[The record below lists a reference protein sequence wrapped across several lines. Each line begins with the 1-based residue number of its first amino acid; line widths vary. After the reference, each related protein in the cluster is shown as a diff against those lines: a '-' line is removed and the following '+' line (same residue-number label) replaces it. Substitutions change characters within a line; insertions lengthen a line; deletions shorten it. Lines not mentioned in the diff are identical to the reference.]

1 MPPLKILIRG
11 SEQTLHLL
19 RGRSSVAA
27 FPVSTSRFGFGSE
40 GGSRKTPTGR
50 FRICQKI
57 GAEMP
62 ANTVFK
68 GRQPLTE
75 ECVNWV
81 LEPDLITSRILWL
94 EGLDPS
100 NANTRDRYIY
110 IHGTNQ
116 EHLIGE
122 PASHGCVRM
131 RNADVIE
138 LFDLVRTGTEVEILS

>member
-19 RGRSSVAA
+19 RGRTSVAA

-40 GGSRKTPTGR
+40 GGSRKTPVGR
-50 FRICQKI
+50 FRICEKI

-75 ECVNWV
+75 ECVNWI

-122 PASHGCVRM
+122 QASHGCVRM
-131 RNADVIE
+131 RNADVIK

>member
-11 SEQTLHLL
+11 SEQNLL
-19 RGRSSVAA
+19 VLQGDTIVAA
-27 FPVSTSRFGFGSE
+27 FPVSTSRFGFGFEEESQ
-40 GGSRKTPTGR
+40 KTPTGR
-50 FRICQKI
+50 FRISEKI

-68 GRQPLTE
+68 ERRPLE
-75 ECVNWV
+75 VERVNWSAD
-81 LEPDLITSRILWL
+81 PDLITSRILWL
-94 EGLDPS
+94 EGVDSS
-100 NANTRDRYIY
+100 NANSKDRYIY

-122 PASHGCVRM
+122 PASQGCVRM

-138 LFDLVRTGTEVEILS
+138 LFDLVRTGTEVEIIA

>member
-11 SEQTLHLL
+11 SEQNLL
-19 RGRSSVAA
+19 VLQGDTIVAA
-27 FPVSTSRFGFGSE
+27 FPVSTSRFGFGFEE
-40 GGSRKTPTGR
+40 GSQKTPTGR
-50 FRICQKI
+50 FRISEKI

-62 ANTVFK
+62 ANTVFTE
-68 GRQPLTE
+68 RRPLE
-75 ECVNWV
+75 VERVSWSAD
-81 LEPDLITSRILWL
+81 PDLITSRILWL
-94 EGLDPS
+94 EGVDSS
-100 NANTRDRYIY
+100 NANSKDRYIY

-138 LFDLVRTGTEVEILS
+138 LFDLVRTGTEVEIIA

>member
-19 RGRSSVAA
+19 RGRTSVAA

-40 GGSRKTPTGR
+40 GGSRKTPIGR
-50 FRICQKI
+50 FRICEKI

-62 ANTVFK
+62 ANTIFK

-131 RNADVIE
+131 RNADVIR
-138 LFDLVRTGTEVEILS
+138 LFDLVRAGTEVEILA

>member
-11 SEQTLHLL
+11 SEQILHLL
-19 RGRSSVAA
+19 RGRTSVAA

-40 GGSRKTPTGR
+40 GGSQKTPTGR
-50 FRICQKI
+50 FRICEKI

-75 ECVNWV
+75 ECVNW
-81 LEPDLITSRILWL
+81 LFEPDLITSRILWL

-131 RNADVIE
+131 RNADVIK
-138 LFDLVRTGTEVEILS
+138 LFDLVRTGTEVEILA

>member
-19 RGRSSVAA
+19 RGRTSVAA

-50 FRICQKI
+50 FRICKKI

-75 ECVNWV
+75 ECVNWA

-94 EGLDPS
+94 EGLDRS

>member
-19 RGRSSVAA
+19 RGRTSVAA

-40 GGSRKTPTGR
+40 GGSRKTPVGR
-50 FRICQKI
+50 FRICEKI

-75 ECVNWV
+75 ECVNWI

-131 RNADVIE
+131 RNADVIK

>member
-19 RGRSSVAA
+19 RGRTSVAA

-40 GGSRKTPTGR
+40 GGSRKTPIGR
-50 FRICQKI
+50 FRICEKI

-81 LEPDLITSRILWL
+81 LEHDLITSRILWL

-131 RNADVIE
+131 RKADVIQ